1 MRKITAIGTI
11 AVLLFVLAGCG
22 GSGGG
27 GSAVS
32 EEGAKQA
39 FVVSFVSVLT
49 ASFGLAFGQEIPGAT
64 MDPETQDLTLEEFS
78 LADLVGEDSDI
89 PYTAISGDVVSEEN
103 AMVADLTLEGGPVE
117 SIGFT
122 LTGDQM
128 QSDDGF
134 SITVTV
140 NGKEMDLEITSA
152 DMQGE

>member
-1 MRKITAIGTI
+1 MKKTIAIGTV
-11 AVLLFVLAGCG
+11 AVLLFALAGCG

-27 GSAVS
+27 SSVS
-32 EEGAKQA
+32 EDDAKQA
-39 FVVSFVSVLT
+39 FMVSFVSVLT

-64 MDPETQDLTLEEFS
+64 LDEETQELTLKDFS
-78 LADLVGEDSDI
+78 LEEIAGEDSDI
-89 PYTAISGDVVSEEN
+89 PYTSISGSVISEEE

-122 LTGDQM
+122 LTGDQL

-140 NGKEMDLEITSA
+140 NGNEMELEMTAA
-152 DMQGE
+152 DMQGM